1 MANVTIST
9 TYWQSTWQ
17 TGTFAVV
24 GGNSPSGVN
33 LYIDD
38 FVFQSS
44 PAPAGAI
51 PSNPPVPGA
60 EVELIPTITTSD
72 AGQSGNGVGKI
83 NDGTATDCYLSSG
96 KYDSWVQLDAGL
108 GVTATPTRCCGPPA
122 GTSDPTRCSLALWTN
137 SRWAFLS
144 RGRAVPL
151 ARGRNSGCGR
161 RTSTPSRR
169 SSTHCA
175 STRTI
180 PVGRTATSASAPPST
195 SAPSVKSTCWCRTV
209 AVCRGSPH
217 GPACLLL
224 LDG

>member
-24 GGNSPSGVN
+24 GGKCASGVN

-83 NDGTATDCYLSSG
+83 NDGTATDRYLSSG
-96 KYDSWVQLDAGL
+96 SMTRGCNWTPGWV
-108 GVTATPTRCCGPPA
+108 
-122 GTSDPTRCSLALWTN
+122 
-137 SRWAFLS
+137 
-144 RGRAVPL
+144 
-151 ARGRNSGCGR
+151 
-161 RTSTPSRR
+161 
-169 SSTHCA
+169 
-175 STRTI
+175 
-180 PVGRTATSASAPPST
+180 
-195 SAPSVKSTCWCRTV
+195 
-209 AVCRGSPH
+209 
-217 GPACLLL
+217 
-224 LDG
+224 